1 MRPKE
6 VMKYH
11 VVVSS
16 NERYMPGAMVAMA
29 SVALNAK
36 TSSYFVFHLF
46 SEGVKEETFNV
57 FKKTL
62 LRLHPNGEVCHHPMI
77 DEMLKDLPYWATSR
91 MAAAR
96 CLYSEILSDV
106 DWCLY
111 LDCDVLYL
119 ASPEEHFSY
128 CDDAKF
134 AVVTPEQSKETRL
147 KECQWIKNV
156 CDVTVLNEEYFNSGV
171 MLFNFKLMRKKQM
184 AKKLLEFF
192 AAHADV
198 GSPDQDALNTLFV
211 GNTVLM
217 PPKWNRLQ
225 IFLNDDALS
234 EKPVIHYV
242 SGVPWLPNFGTTAN
256 GRFRLWHQ
264 FADKYIWQKEGES
277 YRRLFTKRAIFVK
290 YILYYLLK
298 SPFIGL
304 CFAKVLEKFKVVTS
318 ASGWRQNQIACDVS
332 SRAIRQIID

>member
-1 MRPKE
+1 M
-6 VMKYH
+6 
-11 VVVSS
+11 
-16 NERYMPGAMVAMA
+16 
-29 SVALNAK
+29 
-36 TSSYFVFHLF
+36 T
-46 SEGVKEETFNV
+46 
-57 FKKTL
+57 
-62 LRLHPNGEVCHHPMI
+62 

-111 LDCDVLYL
+111 VDCDVLYL

-128 CDDAKF
+128 RDDNKL
-134 AVVTPEQSKETRL
+134 AVVTREQTEITRQ
-147 KECQWIKNV
+147 KECLWI
-156 CDVTVLNEEYFNSGV
+156 NENCGVVVPDEAYFNSGV
-171 MLFNFKLMRKKQM
+171 MLFNFKLMREKQM
-184 AKKLLEFF
+184 SEKLLAFF
-192 AAHADV
+192 AAYADV

-264 FADKYIWQKEGES
+264 FADKHIWQKEGES
-277 YRRLFTKRAIFVK
+277 YRRLFTKRTLFVK
-290 YILYYLLK
+290 YSLYYLLRL
-298 SPFIGL
+298 PLIGL
-304 CFAKVLEKFKVVTS
+304 CFAKLLEKFKVVTN
-318 ASGWRQNQIACDVS
+318 AKGWRQNQIACDVS
-332 SRAIRQIID
+332 GRIISATLARNKG